1 MCSSGETV
9 IKEILGGVQNW
20 DPETL
25 SLCYGK
31 HPEGPHYAT
40 EKDLKAANHI
50 IFTVESIICL
60 IIIIV
65 HYFTPT
71 LEISGALFYGMM
83 FPEKNVYLFSIFNT

>member
-1 MCSSGETV
+1 MCTRGETV
-9 IKEILGGVQNW
+9 IKEILGGLQYW
-20 DPETL
+20 DPKTL
-25 SLCYGK
+25 SLYYGK
-31 HPEGPHYAT
+31 RPGGPHYAT

-50 IFTVESIICL
+50 IFTVESIICS

-83 FPEKNVYLFSIFNT
+83 FPEKNVDLFSIFNT

>member
-71 LEISGALFYGMM
+71 LEISRALFFGMT

>member
-9 IKEILGGVQNW
+9 IKEIQGGVQYW

-25 SLCYGK
+25 SLYYGK
-31 HPEGPHYAT
+31 HPGGPHYAT

-71 LEISGALFYGMM
+71 LEISELYFMA
-83 FPEKNVYLFSIFNT
+83 